1 MNLRYRDK
9 EYTPFCFP
17 LPLLLGQLLM
27 KLWIEAVAPAAN
39 PQPTRLK
46 IMPLLADGGRLAAT
60 QLSLIIYL
68 SINSG
73 ARLSIAS
80 AAMIQTVVRIGTA
93 RTKEA
98 EIMIQWPWG

>member
-1 MNLRYRDK
+1 
-9 EYTPFCFP
+9 
-17 LPLLLGQLLM
+17 M

-46 IMPLLADGGRLAAT
+46 IMPLLADGGRLAET

-93 RTKEA
+93 RTEEA